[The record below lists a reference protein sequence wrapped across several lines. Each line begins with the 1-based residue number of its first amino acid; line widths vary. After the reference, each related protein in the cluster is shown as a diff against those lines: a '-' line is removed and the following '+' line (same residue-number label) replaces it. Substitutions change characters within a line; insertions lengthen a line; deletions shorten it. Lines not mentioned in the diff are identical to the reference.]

1 MAARKGVIV
10 TETVS
15 NSEEMAV
22 FLAKDGLCVIDVYQA
37 WCGPCKPVQVLFKRL
52 KTDIGADK
60 IQFAMAECDKMK
72 ELEIYRGSCEP
83 LFLFYGGGQ
92 LVGMVQGCNAPIIE
106 NMAIQ
111 KAEQEELIAQGKAT
125 RVVLNSTE
133 SVQALQS
140 SQSVQPEQS
149 EAAEMEPTEHQTP
162 SGDNEEKEETLEPEE
177 VVTLEEKLSDHHI
190 NKCFTI
196 AVLNPENTANADA
209 VNSMMTDLKM
219 VGLTIA
225 EQDKR
230 TLTEDEVRKLH
241 TGDVSDDIIAKMTS
255 GDCLILALTK
265 GETGA
270 SSLNLTSEL
279 ILQLDEPNY
288 VSSTIEKAADDVNFL
303 FPDFVIPRVALS
315 EQLRQQ
321 MDRPEAEDRTLTI
334 ITPVAYA
341 KFAAEIRTAIE
352 DLSFCIAEEKEYTFT
367 EETAAK
373 YFEFQDDLASDP
385 ALIESLCSGA
395 CLVLLLEKKNAVI
408 DWRAAIGPYQNATE
422 EAPESFRAKYN
433 VDGAVPL
440 LASSNASQATRE
452 VEFFFGT

>member
-60 IQFAMAECDKMK
+60 IQFAMAECDKIK

-125 RVVLNSTE
+125 RVVLNSSE
-133 SVQALQS
+133 SVKALQS

-149 EAAEMEPTEHQTP
+149 DAAEVEPTQPTP
-162 SGDNEEKEETLEPEE
+162 SGDDEGKEEVLDPEE

-196 AVLNPENTANADA
+196 AVLNPENTADADA

-219 VGLTIA
+219 VGLTVA
-225 EQDKR
+225 QQDKR
-230 TLTEDEVRKLH
+230 TLTEDEVRTLH
-241 TGDVSDDIIAKMTS
+241 SGEVSDEIIAKMTM
-255 GDCLILALTK
+255 GDSLILALTK

-288 VSSTIEKAADDVNFL
+288 VSSTIEKAADDVKFL

-315 EQLRQQ
+315 EELRQQ

-334 ITPVAYA
+334 VTPAAQA
-341 KFAAEIRTAIE
+341 KFGAEIRAAIE
-352 DLSFCIAEEKEYTFT
+352 ELSFKIAKDTEFTFT

-395 CLVLLLEKKNAVI
+395 CRVLLLEKENAVI
-408 DWRAAIGPYQNATE
+408 DWRAAIGPYQNAIE
-422 EAPESFRAKYN
+422 EAPESLRAKYN
-433 VDGAVPL
+433 VDNAVPF
-440 LASSNASQATRE
+440 LASSNASQVTRE
-452 VEFFFGT
+452 VVFFFGSE